1 VIVVDSSVWIA
12 YFRAADIAATR
23 KLDALDLDVGLL
35 VGDIVLLEVLRG
47 ARNSAQARQI
57 EHELHRFDIAPMLG
71 ERLAV
76 KAAENYRFLRGL
88 GITIRASA
96 NLIIGTYCI
105 EHGHVLLHDD
115 RDFDPMREHLGLQ
128 VL

>member
-12 YFRAADIAATR
+12 HFRAVDIPATR
-23 KLDALDLDVGLL
+23 KLNALDLDLGLL

-47 ARNSAQARQI
+47 ASSVTHARLI
-57 EHELHRFDIAPMLG
+57 VDALRRFDIVPMLG

-76 KAAENYRFLRGL
+76 KAAENYRVLRSIGT
-88 GITIRASA
+88 TIRSSPD
-96 NLIIGTYCI
+96 LIIGTYCI
-105 EHGHVLLHDD
+105 EHGHILLHDD
-115 RDFDPMREHLGLQ
+115 RDFEPMREHLGLQ